1 MEAIKFL
8 EEAKRMCGSH
18 DVCEAC
24 PMFIDESYCAVDIE
38 LKPIPQELKRIVEAV
53 QQWSDKH
60 PKATRLSSL
69 LNVFPNLFLD
79 NTRLPSGCVRDYD
92 QTYDCPVHSGKLL
105 GNTLHPCVVC
115 KQQFWN
121 EEIAD

>member
-24 PMFIDESYCAVDIE
+24 PMFTNESYCAVDIE
-38 LKPIPQELKRIVEAV
+38 LKISSQEIKRMVKAVE
-53 QQWSDKH
+53 QWSKEH
-60 PKATRLSSL
+60 PKNTRRLKLLS
-69 LNVFPNLFLD
+69 VFPNLHFD
-79 NTRLPSGCVRDYD
+79 VDGLPVGCVCHYD
-92 QTYDCPVHSGKLL
+92 KTFRCPVRQGVLL
-105 GNTLHPCVVC
+105 GNRPTPCVIC